1 MIITKIEIQK
11 KNKNRVNLY
20 IDGEFYCGL
29 SVETVMKNHLKEGQ
43 SVNENSINYLVTQ
56 TEKENALAKAAN
68 YISKAQKTKKEITK
82 YLIQKGYDDEVIYF
96 VIEKFEE
103 YNYIDDSL
111 YAKNYI
117 KFKNKNNGSR
127 KIEMELKQKGVN
139 EELLKQSL
147 IDFADDRKSVLPVA
161 LKYMKNKEKDL
172 KNKQR
177 AYRFLASKGYNF
189 EDIIYALNQIFKDEE
204 E

>member
-20 IDGEFYCGL
+20 IDEEFYCGL

-82 YLIQKGYDDEVIYF
+82 YLFQKGYDEEVVNF
-96 VIEKFEE
+96 VIEKLEE

-172 KNKQR
+172 KNKQK
-177 AYRFLASKGYNF
+177 AYRFLASKGYNS